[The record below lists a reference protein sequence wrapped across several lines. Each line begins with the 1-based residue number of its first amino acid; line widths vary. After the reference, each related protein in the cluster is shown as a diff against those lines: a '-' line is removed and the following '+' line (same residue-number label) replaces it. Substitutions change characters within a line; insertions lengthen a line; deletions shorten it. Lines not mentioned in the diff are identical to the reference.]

1 MQDSQSL
8 RDLSRWE
15 TEDVEMIYRSFESHL
30 PHHIEYPAQHDSLV
44 SALLTPDQQVETMDA
59 LFQRSGQAAAVES
72 TTLMSGEI
80 QENTAQSSN
89 HSRVA
94 FVGPS
99 SEDWEIHRPII
110 EQLYIMED
118 VRLKDVRVIME
129 ERFDFVAR

>member
-1 MQDSQSL
+1 
-8 RDLSRWE
+8 
-15 TEDVEMIYRSFESHL
+15 MIYGSFESHL

-44 SALLTPDQQVETMDA
+44 SDLLTPDQQVETVDA
-59 LFQRSGQAAAVES
+59 LFQRSGQAAAVAS
-72 TTLMSGEI
+72 TTLMSGEK

-110 EQLYIMED
+110 EQLYITED
-118 VRLKDVRVIME
+118 VRLKDVRIIME